1 MRLLFDRLYSL
12 SGVLGALMLGLI
24 CLVISA
30 QVLLNVVDKL
40 ALSLTGEAIGLTIPS
55 YSTFSGLFL
64 ASGTFL
70 ALGYTFRHG
79 AHIRVSLLLQ
89 NLPLEYRRS
98 ADRLSL
104 FIALLVVSVMT
115 VSLGFITWEAW
126 FYGDTTSDIIA
137 IPIWIPQALMTIGSG
152 IFFVAILDTLLNP
165 LEPSES

>member
-1 MRLLFDRLYSL
+1 MRPVFDRLYSL
-12 SGVLGALMLGLI
+12 SAFLGALTLGLI

-30 QVLLNVVDKL
+30 QVFLNVVDKL
-40 ALSLTGEAIGLTIPS
+40 ALFFTGEAIGLTIPS

-89 NLPLEYRRS
+89 H
-98 ADRLSL
+98 LSL
-104 FIALLVVSVMT
+104 RHRRIADTLSLVIALVVVAVLT
-115 VSLGFITWEAW
+115 ISLGFITWEAW

-137 IPIWIPQALMTIGSG
+137 VPIWIPQAFMTFGSA
-152 IFFVAILDTLLNP
+152 IFFLAILDRLLNP
-165 LEPSES
+165 SNEIES

>member
-12 SGVLGALMLGLI
+12 SGILGAVMLGLI
-24 CLVISA
+24 CLIISA
-30 QVLLNVVDKL
+30 QVFLNVVDKL
-40 ALSLTGEAIGLTIPS
+40 ALFFTGEAIGLTIPS

-79 AHIRVSLLLQ
+79 AHIRVTLLLQ
-89 NLPLEYRRS
+89 NLPVKYRRS

-104 FIALLVVSVMT
+104 VVALLVVAVMT

-137 IPIWIPQALMTIGSG
+137 IPIWIPQSLMTLGSA
-152 IFFVAILDTLLNP
+152 IFFFAIFDALINP
-165 LEPSES
+165 PELLEP

>member
-1 MRLLFDRLYSL
+1 MRQVFDRLYSL
-12 SGVLGALMLGLI
+12 SAFLGALTLGLI

-30 QVLLNVVDKL
+30 QVFLNVVDKL
-40 ALSLTGEAIGLTIPS
+40 ALFFTGEAIGLTIPS

-89 NLPLEYRRS
+89 HLPSRHRRI
-98 ADRLSL
+98 ADTLSL
-104 FIALLVVSVMT
+104 VMALVVVAVMT
-115 VSLGFITWEAW
+115 ISLGVITWEAW

-137 IPIWIPQALMTIGSG
+137 VPIWIPQAFMTFGSA
-152 IFFVAILDTLLNP
+152 IFFLAILDRLLNP
-165 LEPSES
+165 SNEIES

>member
-1 MRLLFDRLYSL
+1 MRPVFDRLYSL
-12 SGVLGALMLGLI
+12 SAFLGALTLGLI

-30 QVLLNVVDKL
+30 QVFLNVVDKL
-40 ALSLTGEAIGLTIPS
+40 ALFFTGEAIGLTIPS

-89 NLPLEYRRS
+89 HLPSRHRRI
-98 ADRLSL
+98 ADTLSL
-104 FIALLVVSVMT
+104 VMALVVVAVMT
-115 VSLGFITWEAW
+115 ISLGFITWEAW

-137 IPIWIPQALMTIGSG
+137 VPIWIPQAFMTFGSA
-152 IFFVAILDTLLNP
+152 IFFWLFLTDCSIHP
-165 LEPSES
+165 MK